1 MFFKYHFFME
11 EMSLKLRDYLHD
23 WSIFN
28 NMRGNQAA
36 VMFSDTEDQYNISS
50 RTLDALLDLKN

>member
-1 MFFKYHFFME
+1 ME
-11 EMSLKLRDYLHD
+11 EMSLKLRVYLHD

-50 RTLDALLDLKN
+50 WTLDALLDLKN